1 LLQIIAEGGAQL
13 QDDKLFSHS
22 PSREDATC
30 SAIRLLYVA
39 ISNRSALSDAIRSV
53 NCDILIAS
61 IESILFSPFPYSQQR
76 LDNNY
81 MSLLFHYINE
91 VIFIFFF

>member
-1 LLQIIAEGGAQL
+1 MLQIIAEGGSQL
-13 QDDKLFSHS
+13 KDDTLFSYF
-22 PSREDATC
+22 PAREDATC
-30 SAIRLLYVA
+30 SAIRLLYGA
-39 ISNRSALSDAIRSV
+39 ISNRSALSDAVRSV

-91 VIFIFFF
+91 VFY